1 MPNIIYEK
9 LKKLADDN
17 GLTSQ
22 QVTDASKAQAAA
34 MMDIDDDY
42 IDDKVFE
49 VAKKAVL
56 AELDRAKW
64 QKALEGL
71 KAQLVGVDRVWLKNN
86 FPKAEFEIN
95 FRRKTVTIYF
105 EGKPV
110 VEDID

>member
-1 MPNIIYEK
+1 MSNIIYEK

-22 QVTDASKAQAAA
+22 QVADATKAQAAA
-34 MMDIDDDY
+34 MMDIDADY
-42 IDDKVFE
+42 VDDKVFE

-71 KAQLVGVDRVWLKNN
+71 KAQLIGGNRVWLMNN
-86 FPKAEFEIN
+86 FPDADFEIN
-95 FRRKTVTIYF
+95 FRKKTVTIYF